1 MKKESFLR
9 LLCITASIVVA
20 IGFIAFMFKALHW
33 PVGDLLSTLSTIVT
47 PILLVIQSILML
59 CYVPKYGAL
68 KGNGNSVAKDLL
80 NTEISALVFV
90 ILFAIG
96 LLFRGLLFPGAA
108 IMIMISC
115 IALCLISLIAGFL
128 GCKLVNKK

>member
-33 PVGDLLSTLSTIVT
+33 PVGDLLSTIVT

-68 KGNGNSVAKDLL
+68 KGNGNCVAKHLL
-80 NTEISALVFV
+80 HTEISALVFV

-128 GCKLVNKK
+128 GCKLINKK

>member
-9 LLCITASIVVA
+9 LLCITASIVIA
-20 IGFIAFMFKALHW
+20 IGFTTFMFKTLHW
-33 PVGDLLSTLSTIVT
+33 PGGELLTTTIT

-59 CYVPKYGAL
+59 CYIPKHGAL
-68 KGNGNSVAKDLL
+68 KGNGNCVAKHLL
-80 NTEISALVFV
+80 NTEISALVFA

-96 LLFRGLLFPGAA
+96 LLFSGLRFPGAGII
-108 IMIMISC
+108 IMTSC
-115 IALCLISLIAGFL
+115 LSLCLISLIAGFL